1 MPGPVA
7 ALELTADESHQLT
20 AWVRAGTTPHR
31 LVRRA
36 RLILGSA
43 AGLGSRAL
51 ARQERLSR
59 TTVRRWLGRFA
70 TERCDGLQ
78 DRPRSGRPKTL
89 TPATHALV
97 VALAC
102 ERPADREVPLRRYS
116 LNELMVEVAN
126 RLPSDHVA
134 PSRTTVWRL
143 LKQDAL
149 RPWRY
154 RSWIS
159 PRDPDF
165 LERAGPVLDLYACR
179 WQGRPL
185 WADEYVLSADEK
197 TSIQVRRR
205 LHPTLPIGP
214 HQAMRVEHEY
224 ERAGALQY
232 LAAWD
237 VHRAVVFGHCEPKAG
252 KAAFGR
258 LVSDVMRQEPYRS
271 ARRVFWIV
279 DNGSSHRGERA
290 ADELQAR
297 HPHIV
302 IVHTPT
308 YASWLNQIEIYF
320 SIIQRKVLKPNDYT
334 SLQELTDALDAFGKR
349 YSALGKLFAWC
360 FLYISS
366 LTRDQAGKVMQHY
379 GKPLWTPE
387 FDAPIGHP
395 CGKIH
400 QVEDEGSAPQTV
412 FRRDYSN
419 GVSLVNPSAA
429 TTFTVRL
436 YHDKGSELVDL

>member
-1 MPGPVA
+1 MPGPA
-7 ALELTADESHQLT
+7 AAIELTADEIHQLT
-20 AWVRAGTTPHR
+20 AWVRAGTTPQR

-51 ARQERLSR
+51 ARQERMSR
-59 TTVRRWLGRFA
+59 TTVRRWVGRFA
-70 TERCDGLQ
+70 SRRCDGLR
-78 DRPRSGRPKTL
+78 DRPRSGRPKMIK
-89 TPATHALV
+89 PATRALV

-102 ERPADREVPLRRYS
+102 ERPADHGVPLRRYS
-116 LNELMVEVAN
+116 LSELTVEVAN
-126 RLPSDHVA
+126 RHPSEQVA
-134 PSRTTVWRL
+134 PSRTAIWRL
-143 LKQDAL
+143 LTHDAL
-149 RPWRY
+149 RPWRF
-154 RSWIS
+154 RSWIF
-159 PRDPDF
+159 PRDRNF
-165 LERAGPVLDLYACR
+165 LELAGPVLDLYACQ

-224 ERAGALQY
+224 ERAGVLQY

-237 VHRAVVFGHCEPKAG
+237 VHRAMVFGRCEPKTG

-258 LVSDVMRQEPYRS
+258 LVDDVMSQEPYRS

-290 ADELQAR
+290 AEELRAR
-297 HPHIV
+297 HPRIV

-334 SLQELTDALDAFGKR
+334 SLEELEEVIHAFGRR
-349 YSALGKLFAWC
+349 YSALEKPFAWC
-360 FLYISS
+360 FTRQDLERRLRES
-366 LTRDQAGKVMQHY
+366 LLQ
-379 GKPLWTPE
+379 PE
-387 FDAPIGHP
+387 A
-395 CGKIH
+395 
-400 QVEDEGSAPQTV
+400 VTLAT
-412 FRRDYSN
+412 
-419 GVSLVNPSAA
+419 AA
-429 TTFTVRL
+429 
-436 YHDKGSELVDL
+436 